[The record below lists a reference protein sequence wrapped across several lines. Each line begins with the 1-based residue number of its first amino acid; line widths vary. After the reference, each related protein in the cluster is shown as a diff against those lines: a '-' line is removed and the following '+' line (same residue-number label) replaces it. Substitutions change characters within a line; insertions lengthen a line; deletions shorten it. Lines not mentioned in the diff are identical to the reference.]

1 MSSVEHLVLSAGGH
15 NGFRTYGAL
24 REAARAGVWGRA
36 DLKSIWGTS
45 SGAIIGAM
53 LAMGYDWEW
62 LDDYLIKRP
71 WHKVMSADERV
82 LSMYA
87 EAGVYGAEVV
97 RETLAPLLEA
107 KGHSPDIKMA
117 QFSSATGV
125 GFHCV
130 ATNVNGPDG
139 FEKVVFGGLETPDV
153 PLLIAIAA
161 SAAYPFLFKPIR
173 HGDMCLT
180 DGAVFSLYPLT
191 EAIDAGCDPERT
203 LGFKHDWGELCMPVA
218 PGANL
223 LDFSGALVTRFWQR
237 TCSNDHR
244 APPPDGVRE
253 VRCSCSL
260 MTCDA
265 MRAAISEEAERAS
278 LVAAGAADARKAM
291 ESWGKETKAA
301 PPCPPRQTTSET
313 SPAS

>member
-1 MSSVEHLVLSAGGH
+1 MTTVKHLVLSAGGH

-24 REAARAGVWGRA
+24 RESARAGVWDRR
-36 DLKSIWGTS
+36 DIESIWGTS

-53 LAMGYDWEW
+53 LAMGYDWDW
-62 LDDYLIKRP
+62 LDDYLIRRP
-71 WHKVMSADERV
+71 WHKVMSADERL
-82 LSMYA
+82 LSMYT
-87 EAGVYGAEVV
+87 EAGVYGTEVV
-97 RETLAPLLEA
+97 RETLASLLEV
-107 KGHSPDIKMA
+107 KGYSPDITMS

-125 GFHCV
+125 QFHCV

-139 FEKVVFGGLETPDV
+139 FEKVVFSANATPDV

-161 SAAYPFLFKPIR
+161 SAAYPFLFKPVR
-173 HGDMCLT
+173 YGDMCLM

-191 EAIDAGCDPERT
+191 EAIEGGCDPNST
-203 LGFKHDWGELCMPVA
+203 LGFKHDWGELCVPVP

-244 APPPDGVRE
+244 APPPEGVRE
-253 VRCSCSL
+253 VRCACTL

-265 MRAAISEEAERAS
+265 MRAAVEEETERGR
-278 LVAAGAADARKAM
+278 LVEEGAADARRCV
-291 ESWGKETKAA
+291 ESWGKDSVVA
-301 PPCPPRQTTSET
+301 PPRPPTQTISET
-313 SPAS
+313 APAN